1 MSLASSLKKAASKSL
16 LKLGG
21 NVTIRQITNGSY
33 NTSTGAVSESN
44 SDTVVKGFLDKV
56 NNNEVN
62 DLIQAEDKKL
72 TIAAG
77 DLTFT
82 PSPKDKVLISS
93 IVYKIVSVTI
103 NEQNNTPITLEL
115 FLRS

>member
-1 MSLASSLKKAASKSL
+1 MYRN
-16 LKLGG
+16 
-21 NVTIRQITNGSY
+21 NVKNIL
-33 NTSTGAVSESN
+33 SE
-44 SDTVVKGFLDKV
+44 VKIS

-62 DLIQAEDKKL
+62 DLIQSEDKKL

-82 PSPKDKVLISS
+82 PTPKDKVLISS